1 MPAESVTPARNAP
14 AERSRTRDEKDVQ
27 APARPKR
34 TFKDW
39 LADNGALVGLVL
51 VCVVMFIATPAFLT
65 VPNLL
70 NVGVQAAVVAILA
83 FGMTFVIITG
93 GIDLSVGSVAA
104 LSSIAAGW
112 LVASAGLPGPVALLA
127 APLVGLLT
135 GLVSGAAIAYG
146 KLPAF
151 IATLAMLSIAR
162 GLALVISGGRPI
174 DMPDAVSAL
183 GGDLG
188 PVPVPILVLLVAW
201 AVTAFVLNRT
211 VFGRS
216 LYAIGGNEEA
226 ARLAGL
232 PVKRSLAAVY
242 ALSGLFAGI
251 AGMVL
256 AGRLASAQPQAASG
270 YELDAIAAVVIGGAS
285 LAGGSGKATGT
296 LIGALVLAVIR
307 NGLNLLNVTAFWQQV
322 VIGLVIAAAVGIDV
336 LRSRR

>member
-1 MPAESVTPARNAP
+1 VPAESLTNTADGGKTPTTGTKAAATSDRRRA
-14 AERSRTRDEKDVQ
+14 V
-27 APARPKR
+27 
-34 TFKDW
+34 KDW
-39 LADNGALVGLVL
+39 LADNGALVGLAA

-70 NVGVQAAVVAILA
+70 NVGVQAAVVAVLA
-83 FGMTFVIITG
+83 FGMTFVIITA

-104 LSSIAAGW
+104 LSSICAGW
-112 LVASAGLPGPVALLA
+112 LVASAGLPGPTALLA

-135 GLVSGAAIAYG
+135 GLVSGAAVAYG
-146 KLPAF
+146 RLPAF

-162 GLALVISGGRPI
+162 GLALVVSGGRPI
-174 DMPDAVSAL
+174 DMPDSVAAL

-232 PVKRSLAAVY
+232 PVKRTLAAVY

-296 LIGALVLAVIR
+296 LIGALILAVIR

>member
-1 MPAESVTPARNAP
+1 MPAESLTNTADGGKTPTTGTKAAATSDRRRA
-14 AERSRTRDEKDVQ
+14 V
-27 APARPKR
+27 
-34 TFKDW
+34 KDW
-39 LADNGALVGLVL
+39 LADNGALVGLAA

-70 NVGVQAAVVAILA
+70 NVGVQAAVVAVLA
-83 FGMTFVIITG
+83 FGMTFVIITA

-104 LSSIAAGW
+104 LSSICAGW
-112 LVASAGLPGPVALLA
+112 LVASAGLPGPTALLA

-135 GLVSGAAIAYG
+135 GLVSGAAVAYG

-162 GLALVISGGRPI
+162 GLALVVSGGRPI
-174 DMPDAVSAL
+174 DMPDSVAAL

-232 PVKRSLAAVY
+232 PVKRTLATVY

-251 AGMVL
+251 AGLVL

-296 LIGALVLAVIR
+296 LIGALILAVIR

>member
-1 MPAESVTPARNAP
+1 MPAESLTNTADGGKTPTTGTKAAATSDRRRA
-14 AERSRTRDEKDVQ
+14 V
-27 APARPKR
+27 
-34 TFKDW
+34 KDW
-39 LADNGALVGLVL
+39 LADNGALVGLAA

-70 NVGVQAAVVAILA
+70 NVGVQAAVVAVLA
-83 FGMTFVIITG
+83 FGMTFVIITA

-104 LSSIAAGW
+104 LSSICAGW
-112 LVASAGLPGPVALLA
+112 LVASAGLPGPTALLA

-135 GLVSGAAIAYG
+135 GLVSGAAVAYG

-162 GLALVISGGRPI
+162 GLALVVSGGRPI
-174 DMPDAVSAL
+174 DMPDSVAAL

-232 PVKRSLAAVY
+232 PVKRTLAAVY

-296 LIGALVLAVIR
+296 LIGALILAVIR